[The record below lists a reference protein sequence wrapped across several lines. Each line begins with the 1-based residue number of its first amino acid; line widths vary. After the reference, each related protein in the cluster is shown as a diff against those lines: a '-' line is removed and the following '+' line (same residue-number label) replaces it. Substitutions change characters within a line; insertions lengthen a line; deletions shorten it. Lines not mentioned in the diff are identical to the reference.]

1 MHKYLRS
8 IGFGSYQTKA
18 ELDKLIRKLIRDA
31 KKKGVMEETDSTF
44 CELRAEI
51 SPGVGLAIAGHLT
64 PRGVFHHEY
73 YYPYLQAGDISS
85 RAECSIQRHTE
96 RETYAGLLDEYRV
109 GISLIF
115 YMENSLEYR
124 ARCRNHLPV
133 IPKSVSLAGLALQ
146 GTILLPTRKTARQTE
161 DLKQAALKRTS
172 LLEAARRGD
181 EEAIETLTVEDI
193 DLYSTISRRLMSED
207 IYSILESCFMPCG
220 IECDQYSIIGTILEQ
235 QLVINHLSKE
245 EFYLLKMECNDL
257 IFTVA
262 VNKKDLLGEP
272 VPGRRFKGQI
282 WMQGTAFFQ

>member
-8 IGFGSYQTKA
+8 IGFGSYKTKA

-31 KKKGVMEETDSTF
+31 KNRGILEEIDSTF
-44 CELRAEI
+44 CELRTEI
-51 SPGVGLAIAGHLT
+51 VPGLGLAIAGHINA
-64 PRGVFHHEY
+64 RGTFHHEY
-73 YYPYLQAGDISS
+73 YYPYFQSDDVSS
-85 RAECSIQRHTE
+85 MAECSIQRHTE

-124 ARCRNHLPV
+124 VRRQKQLPV
-133 IPKSVSLAGLALQ
+133 IPKSVSLTGLALN
-146 GTILLPTRKTARQTE
+146 GTILLPTRKTASQTE

-181 EEAIETLTVEDI
+181 EDAIETLTIEDI

-220 IECDQYSIIGTILEQ
+220 IECDQYSIVGAILDQ
-235 QLVINHLSKE
+235 RLITNAISGE
-245 EFYLLKMECNDL
+245 EIYLLKLECNDL
-257 IFTVA
+257 IFSVA

-272 VPGRRFKGQI
+272 APGRRFKGQI
-282 WMQGTAFFQ
+282 WMQGTVAF